1 MKNQVKFLA
10 FKAKKQL
17 EKLKYLE
24 INIKSFCSTYN
35 MFNHDDFR
43 RDNCS
48 DNDRAIPNFL
58 WVYLTDNCSISANPI
73 ETVIG
78 INYKQNDYVYNLK
91 LEDILKTT
99 FFSKELT
106 SFHFYNQIKPLIDE
120 WEDSIPWPF
129 AGGEENDSTKQ
140 GSFFDGLYDTK
151 GRGMVVVA
159 FENFGD
165 KKKCEFSISY
175 PSLFGAI
182 FKSKNK
188 LKEIENLIIKEI
200 QESVPYAKPK
210 NLANYGEKIFDFLS
224 NIYEYNSEFLD
235 INKAYLGQNVENI
248 YNL

>member
-43 RDNCS
+43 RDNCD
-48 DNDRAIPNFL
+48 DNNRAIPNFL

-99 FFSKELT
+99 FFLKNSQVFIFT
-106 SFHFYNQIKPLIDE
+106 
-120 WEDSIPWPF
+120 
-129 AGGEENDSTKQ
+129 TK
-140 GSFFDGLYDTK
+140 
-151 GRGMVVVA
+151 
-159 FENFGD
+159 
-165 KKKCEFSISY
+165 
-175 PSLFGAI
+175 
-182 FKSKNK
+182 
-188 LKEIENLIIKEI
+188 
-200 QESVPYAKPK
+200 
-210 NLANYGEKIFDFLS
+210 S
-224 NIYEYNSEFLD
+224 NP
-235 INKAYLGQNVENI
+235 
-248 YNL
+248 